1 MKAQVKVFRPNLNQN
16 YIKSLCDEVFLLR
29 SDDIEESD
37 SFFEENGFRYE
48 ECWNL
53 DSTLAATI
61 LPRLIQFKKATCST
75 PSRLVKV
82 AEDGHILNGKEAHK
96 EWQKILDKMIV
107 SFYLIL
113 TEKYDDFLLTKEV
126 RDKKYKII
134 KKGLSLF
141 SEYFL
146 DLWD

>member
-1 MKAQVKVFRPNLNQN
+1 MKAQVKVFRPNLNKDHIN
-16 YIKSLCDEVFLLR
+16 SICSEIFLIR
-29 SDDIEESD
+29 AINKEESD
-37 SFFEENGFRYE
+37 SFFEENGFRFE

-53 DSTLAATI
+53 DKTLAATI
-61 LPRLIQFKKATCST
+61 LPRLIQFKKTTCST

-82 AEDGHILNGKEAHK
+82 AEDGHILNGEEAHK
-96 EWQKILDKMIV
+96 EWQKILNKMIT

-113 TEKYDDFLLTKEV
+113 TEQYDDFLLTKEV

>member
-1 MKAQVKVFRPNLNQN
+1 MKAQVKVFRPNLNKDHIN
-16 YIKSLCDEVFLLR
+16 SICSEIFLIR
-29 SDDIEESD
+29 ATDKEESD
-37 SFFEENGFRYE
+37 SFYEENGFRFE

-53 DSTLAATI
+53 DRTLAAAI
-61 LPRLIQFKKATCST
+61 LPRLIQFEETTCST

-82 AEDGHILNGKEAHK
+82 AEDGRVLNGEEAHK
-96 EWQKILDKMIV
+96 EWKKILNKMIT

-113 TEKYDDFLLTKEV
+113 TEEYDDFLLTKEV